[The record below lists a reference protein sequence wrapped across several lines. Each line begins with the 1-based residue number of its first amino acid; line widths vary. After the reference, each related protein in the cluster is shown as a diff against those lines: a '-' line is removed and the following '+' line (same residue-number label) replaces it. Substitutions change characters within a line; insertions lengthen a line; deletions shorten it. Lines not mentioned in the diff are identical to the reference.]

1 MKINILKE
9 VNKVYANQNPSTYLR
24 KYNNLNKFIAN
35 RKNFLL
41 KLKLPPRLFYKTQTI
56 DFGSGSGQNTLVYDW
71 LGSQCTLVEYDKKSC
86 ANSKKLFKKFAKNK
100 FKIINKDI
108 FKTNLNKK
116 FDFVISNG
124 VAHHTSNPKK
134 NIKICSNHC
143 KKNGFFILGIGETNG
158 FFQRNLQR
166 LILFMISKNTDQ
178 LIHYSKVLFP
188 EHLSRSLK
196 YSGRKIDEI
205 IYDTY
210 LNPCINTLT
219 LNQILKEFKKNNL
232 LLYSSNEFIE
242 GLNFILS
249 NNINQFKL
257 INNKKMKRGA
267 RVDKELRLNEI
278 QNVSLSNNKMYLN
291 FSKKLNN
298 ANFSLNKLTKKINN
312 QNFFKTRFY
321 IPQKELLRYK
331 QNILS
336 LKIDNII
343 DREHNKIFF
352 SEISTIFKI
361 LKSNLNKDKK
371 FIKIRSYLKKCKK
384 VFKGVNGVGMN
395 YYVGYKIK

>member
-1 MKINILKE
+1 MRINILKE
-9 VNKVYANQNPSTYLR
+9 VNKVYAKQNPSTYLR
-24 KYNNLNKFIAN
+24 KYGNLNKFITN

-41 KLKLPPRLFYKTQTI
+41 KLKLTPRLFYKTKTI

-71 LGSQCTLVEYDKKSC
+71 LGSRCTLVEYDKKSC

-134 NIKICSNHC
+134 NIRICSNHC

-166 LILFMISKNTDQ
+166 LILFMISKDKDQ
-178 LIHYSKVLFP
+178 LIYYSKILFP
-188 EHLSRSLK
+188 EHLSRSIK
-196 YSGRKIDEI
+196 YSGRTIDEV

-219 LNQILKEFKKNNL
+219 LEEILKEFKKNNL
-232 LLYSSNEFIE
+232 LLYSSNEFID
-242 GLNFILS
+242 GFKFFLS

-257 INNKKMKRGA
+257 INTKKREIYDNKQ
-267 RVDKELRLNEI
+267 LRLNEI
-278 QNVSLSNNKMYLN
+278 QNISLSNNIMHLD
-291 FSKKLNN
+291 FLKKLNN
-298 ANFSLNKLTKKINN
+298 ANFNLNKLTKKINN

-321 IPQKELLRYK
+321 IPQKELLNYK
-331 QNILS
+331 KNILN
-336 LKIDNII
+336 LKINNII
-343 DREHNKIFF
+343 DRLHNKIFF
-352 SEISTIFKI
+352 REVSNIFKI
-361 LKSNLNKDKK
+361 LSLNLTKDKK
-371 FIKIRSYLKKCKK
+371 FIKIRSYLKNCKK

-395 YYVGYKIK
+395 YYVRYKLK